1 MKNWNLRTL
10 VFLRSLSMVGVPL
23 WFVIYRSS
31 LPRAFLWLLVLCL
44 ALGIK
49 GRLEKEIQ
57 SQMDECAQALL
68 DKLTRNMENMTYV
81 LAVGLIAFLAMLP
94 KADDPAAMGLVAA
107 QILAWGIFG
116 IHLYRGITFWIQDRM
131 GLIC

>member
-1 MKNWNLRTL
+1 MENWNLRTL

-23 WFVIYRSS
+23 WFLIYRSS
-31 LPRAFLWLLVLCL
+31 LPRAFLWLIVLGL

-49 GRLEKEIQ
+49 GKLEREIQ
-57 SQMDECAQALL
+57 AHMDECAQALL
-68 DKLTRNMENMTYV
+68 DRLTRNMENMTYV
-81 LAVGLIAFLAMLP
+81 LAVGLIVFLAMLP
-94 KADDPAAMGLVAA
+94 KAEDPAAMGLVAA

-116 IHLYRGITFWIQDRM
+116 IHLYRGVTFWIQDRI